1 MDEARLATSV
11 LAAALRRK
19 AESEGGSGVVLTK
32 GDPTSGSLILI
43 LTEKGRKQRVLER
56 LLQQDGRYSWQS
68 CFTQIPD
75 NEREFGDFLLRRRR
89 FDPDLW
95 LIELDVASA
104 ERFAAEMNSD
114 D

>member
-1 MDEARLATSV
+1 MVEARLATSV

-19 AESEGGSGVVLTK
+19 AESEGGSGVVLSK

-56 LLQQDGRYSWQS
+56 LLQRDGRYSWQS
-68 CFTQIPD
+68 CFAQPYD
-75 NEREFGDFLLRRRR
+75 NPRELDDFLRRRQR
-89 FDPDLW
+89 FDTDLW

-104 ERFAAEMNSD
+104 ERFAAEMNFAD
-114 D
+114 